1 MKAFFFGFISCLLLL
16 TFYNTALGQTYQYN
30 FNTGQGQS
38 TALGGGVRQYSN
50 DKGVTGQRIE
60 LGGGLRQYHFSDG
73 TQGQR
78 QTLTPTWQNIG
89 GNQSWKSNRR

>member
-1 MKAFFFGFISCLLLL
+1 MRTFFFGFLSCLLLL
-16 TFYNTALGQTYQYN
+16 SVYNSALGQTYQYQ

-38 TALGGGVRQYSN
+38 TALGGGVRQYSGDN
-50 DKGVTGQRIE
+50 GVTGQSVE

-78 QTLTPTWQNIG
+78 QTLQPTYQNIG
-89 GNQSWKSNRR
+89 GNQSWKLGR